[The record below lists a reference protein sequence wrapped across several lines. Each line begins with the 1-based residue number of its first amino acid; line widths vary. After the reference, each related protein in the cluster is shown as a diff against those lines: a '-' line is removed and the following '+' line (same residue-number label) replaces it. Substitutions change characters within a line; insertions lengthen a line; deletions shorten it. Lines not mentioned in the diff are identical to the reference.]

1 MPLSNK
7 GWDETASCSTDLRR
21 QSRCRPALTDTR
33 AQARGDTRMASDE
46 SDGKAGKSADDVRDE
61 FEEKMD
67 RLRRQYE
74 RDLHS
79 FRYEIEEREYRLKAY
94 EDKFNKIKQPP
105 LLYAYVVRKEG
116 PDLDGNQVVV
126 ARATELLKVSTGL
139 VDKSQLGVGQYVWVH
154 PQTYAIVEGSAVRNE
169 GVIAKVVDMLD
180 GKLVISVEGD
190 MEKRLIACDKNV
202 YKKLKPGFQIGVLPP
217 TMEVLDVLPNLEVK
231 SLLLG
236 EKPNVKY
243 AQIGGLAEAIERI
256 KDVVVLPYQEAKL
269 FQQISLEAPR
279 GILLYGPPGC
289 GKTLL
294 VKAIATENDMTFFN
308 VSIADVLSKWVGE
321 SERIIKKI
329 FRQAHEKKPSIVFF
343 DEIEALFTVRGMMD
357 TSGVHK
363 NIIAQILSEMDGL
376 VELHD
381 VFVIGATNR
390 ADLVD
395 PALLRPGR
403 FDEII
408 EIPRPDRRAAE
419 EILRI
424 YLNEDLPV
432 QASLEDQSGG
442 HKEAVEALR
451 RFVLDELYGENKWVK
466 VKLDAEAKESI
477 KTVRRKDIISGAIIE
492 AIVTTAKKN
501 FVKRVILLKKTER
514 KKEGLTMKDLE
525 MATDEESKEH
535 AITEMY
541 VYEKRQLFF
550 FFNGAAP
557 TDFSPLPH
565 LVPFPI

>member
-7 GWDETASCSTDLRR
+7 GWDEAAACSTDSRP
-21 QSRCRPALTDTR
+21 QSRCCRVPTESR
-33 AQARGDTRMASDE
+33 AQARGDPKMASDE
-46 SDGKAGKSADDVRDE
+46 GDGKVSKSAEEVRDE

-154 PQTYAIVEGSAVRNE
+154 PQTYAIVEGSAVR
-169 GVIAKVVDMLD
+169 
-180 GKLVISVEGD
+180 
-190 MEKRLIACDKNV
+190 
-202 YKKLKPGFQIGVLPP
+202 
-217 TMEVLDVLPNLEVK
+217 
-231 SLLLG
+231 
-236 EKPNVKY
+236 
-243 AQIGGLAEAIERI
+243 I

-269 FQQISLEAPR
+269 FAQISLQAPR

-321 SERIIKKI
+321 SERIIKEI

-376 VELHD
+376 VKLH
-381 VFVIGATNR
+381 
-390 ADLVD
+390 
-395 PALLRPGR
+395 
-403 FDEII
+403 
-408 EIPRPDRRAAE
+408 
-419 EILRI
+419 
-424 YLNEDLPV
+424 
-432 QASLEDQSGG
+432 
-442 HKEAVEALR
+442 
-451 RFVLDELYGENKWVK
+451 
-466 VKLDAEAKESI
+466 AEAKEAI
-477 KTVRRKDIISGAIIE
+477 KTVKRKDIISGAIIE

-525 MATDEESKEH
+525 MAIDEESKEH

-541 VYEKRQLFF
+541 VYEKRQREVFRT
-550 FFNGAAP
+550 GADP
-557 TDFSPLPH
+557 M
-565 LVPFPI
+565 VG

>member
-1 MPLSNK
+1 MTN
-7 GWDETASCSTDLRR
+7 DEV
-21 QSRCRPALTDTR
+21 
-33 AQARGDTRMASDE
+33 DE
-46 SDGKAGKSADDVRDE
+46 KVSKSAEDVRDE

-116 PDLDGNQVVV
+116 PDMDGNQVVV

-139 VDKSQLGVGQYVWVH
+139 VDKAQLAIGQYVWVH
-154 PQTYAIVEGSAVRNE
+154 PQTYAIVEGSGVRNE
-169 GVIAKVVDMLD
+169 GVIAKVVDMID

-190 MEKRLIACDKNV
+190 MEKRLVACDKGT
-202 YKKLKPGFQIGVLPP
+202 YKKLKPGFQVSVLPP

-236 EKPNVKY
+236 EKPNVAY
-243 AQIGGLAEAIERI
+243 TQIGGLSEMIERI
-256 KDVVVLPYQEAKL
+256 KDVVVLPYKEAKL
-269 FQQISLEAPR
+269 FEAIKLEAPR

-321 SERIIKKI
+321 SERIIKEI

-343 DEIEALFTVRGMMD
+343 DEIEALFTVRGTMD

-376 VELHD
+376 VRLHD

-408 EIPRPDRRAAE
+408 EIPRPERVAAE
-419 EILRI
+419 EILKI
-424 YLNEDLPV
+424 YLTDDLPIGPGEE
-432 QASLEDQSGG
+432 AEYGG
-442 HKEAVEALR
+442 HSEAVEGLR

-466 VKLDAEAKESI
+466 VKLDSEATEAI
-477 KTVRRKDIISGAIIE
+477 KTVKRKDIISGAIIE
-492 AIVTTAKKN
+492 AIVKTAKKN
-501 FVKRVILLKKTER
+501 YVKRVIALKKTER
-514 KKEGLTMKDLE
+514 KKEGLTRRDLE
-525 MATDEESKEH
+525 LAIDEECKEH

-541 VYEKRQLFF
+541 IYEKRQREVFRT
-550 FFNGAAP
+550 GADP
-557 TDFSPLPH
+557 M
-565 LVPFPI
+565 VG

>member
-1 MPLSNK
+1 MVDTEPD
-7 GWDETASCSTDLRR
+7 DE
-21 QSRCRPALTDTR
+21 
-33 AQARGDTRMASDE
+33 
-46 SDGKAGKSADDVRDE
+46 KKSVGEVREE
-61 FEEKMD
+61 FEEKID

-139 VDKSQLGVGQYVWVH
+139 VDKSGLGLGQYVWVH
-154 PQTYAIVEGSAVRNE
+154 PQTYAIVEGSATKNS
-169 GVIAKVVDMLD
+169 GVIAKVTDILD
-180 GKLVISVEGD
+180 GKLVVSIEGD
-190 MEKRLIACDKNV
+190 MEKRLVECDKGFL
-202 YKKLKPGFQIGVLPP
+202 KKLKPGFQISVLPP
-217 TMEVLDVLPNLEVK
+217 TMEILEVLPNLEVK

-236 EKPNVKY
+236 ERPKVTY
-243 AQIGGLAEAIERI
+243 AMIGGLAEHIERI
-256 KDVVVLPYQEAKL
+256 RDVVVLPFQEAKL
-269 FQQISLEAPR
+269 FESINLVAPK

-289 GKTLL
+289 GKTMLA
-294 VKAIATENDMTFFN
+294 KAIAAENDMTFFN

-321 SERIIKKI
+321 SERIVKEI
-329 FRQAHEKKPSIVFF
+329 FRQAREKAPSIVFF

-376 VELHD
+376 LSLKD
-381 VFVIGATNR
+381 VFVLGATNR

-408 EIPRPDRRAAE
+408 EIPRPSREASE
-419 EILRI
+419 EIARI
-424 YLNEDLPV
+424 YLRDDLPV
-432 QASLEDQSGG
+432 QEDLEKQYGG
-442 HKEAVEALR
+442 HEAAIQALR
-451 RFVLDELYGENKWVK
+451 KYVIDELYGENKWVK
-466 VKLDAEAKESI
+466 VKLDAEAKEAI
-477 KTVRRKDIISGAIIE
+477 KTVKRKDIASGAIIE
-492 AIVTTAKKN
+492 AIVKTAKKN
-501 FVKRVILLKKTER
+501 YVKRVIALKKSDR
-514 KKEGLTMKDLE
+514 KKQGLAFRDLE
-525 MATDEESKEH
+525 MAAEEECKEH

-541 VYEKRQLFF
+541 VYEKRQREVFRT
-550 FFNGAAP
+550 GADP
-557 TDFSPLPH
+557 M
-565 LVPFPI
+565 VG

>member
-1 MPLSNK
+1 MPPSNK
-7 GWDETASCSTDLRR
+7 GWDEAVSCSTDSRP
-21 QSRCRPALTDTR
+21 QSGCPRILVEPWAD
-33 AQARGDTRMASDE
+33 ARGDSQMVSDE
-46 SDGKAGKSADDVRDE
+46 SDGKVSKSAEEVRDE

-190 MEKRLIACDKNV
+190 MEKRLIDCDKNV
-202 YKKLKPGFQIGVLPP
+202 FKKLKPGFQIGVLPP
-217 TMEVLDVLPNLEVK
+217 TMEVLDILPNLEVK
-231 SLLLG
+231 SLLG
-236 EKPNVKY
+236 EKPNVTY
-243 AQIGGLAEAIERI
+243 GEIGGLMEAIERI

-269 FQQISLEAPR
+269 FAQISLQAPR

-321 SERIIKKI
+321 SERIIKEI

-432 QASLEDQSGG
+432 HEELEKESGG
-442 HKEAVEALR
+442 HEAAIRSLRSYVVE
-451 RFVLDELYGENKWVK
+451 ELYGENRWVK
-466 VKLDAEAKESI
+466 VKLDSDAKEAI
-477 KTVRRKDIISGAIIE
+477 KTVKRKDILSGAIIE

-501 FVKRVILLKKTER
+501 FVKRVIQLKKTER

-525 MATDEESKEH
+525 MAIDEEPKEH
-535 AITEMY
+535 AITERY
-541 VYEKRQLFF
+541 VYENREPEGFRT
-550 FFNGAAP
+550 GAGP
-557 TDFSPLPH
+557 MSG
-565 LVPFPI
+565 

>member
-7 GWDETASCSTDLRR
+7 GWDETSACSRDLRP
-21 QSRCRPALTDTR
+21 QSGCRLVLTWAR
-33 AQARGDTRMASDE
+33 ADARGDPRMASDE
-46 SDGKAGKSADDVRDE
+46 SDGKAGKSADEVRDE

-169 GVIAKVVDMLD
+169 GVIAKVGDMMD
-180 GKLVISVEGD
+180 GKLVISIEGD
-190 MEKRLIACDKNV
+190 MEKRLIDCDKGV
-202 YKKLKPGFQIGVLPP
+202 YKKLKPGFQISVLPP
-217 TMEVLDVLPNLEVK
+217 TMEVLEVLPNLEVK

-243 AQIGGLAEAIERI
+243 GQIGGLMEAIERI

-269 FQQISLEAPR
+269 FQQIALEAPR

-321 SERIIKKI
+321 SERIIKEI

-408 EIPRPDRRAAE
+408 EIPRPDRNAAE

-424 YLNEDLPV
+424 YLNESLPV
-432 QASLEDQSGG
+432 QASFEEQSGG
-442 HKEAVEALR
+442 HKEAVDTLR

-466 VKLDAEAKESI
+466 VKLDAEAKEAI
-477 KTVRRKDIISGAIIE
+477 KTVKRKDIISGAIIE

-514 KKEGLTMKDLE
+514 KKEGLNMKDLE
-525 MATDEESKEH
+525 MAIDEEIKEH

-541 VYEKRQLFF
+541 VYEKRQREVFRT
-550 FFNGAAP
+550 GADP
-557 TDFSPLPH
+557 M
-565 LVPFPI
+565 VG

>member
-1 MPLSNK
+1 MA
-7 GWDETASCSTDLRR
+7 DE
-21 QSRCRPALTDTR
+21 
-33 AQARGDTRMASDE
+33 GDD
-46 SDGKAGKSADDVRDE
+46 KSAEDVRDE

-105 LLYAYVVRKEG
+105 LLYAFVVRKEG

-139 VDKSQLGVGQYVWVH
+139 VDKSQLNIGQYVWVH
-154 PQTYAIVEGSAVRNE
+154 PQTYAIVEGSNTRHE
-169 GVIAKVVDMLD
+169 GIIAKVVDILD

-190 MEKRLIACDKNV
+190 MEKRIVEADKKV
-202 YKKLKPGFQIGVLPP
+202 LGKLKPGFQISVLPP
-217 TMEVLDVLPNLEVK
+217 TMEILEILPNLEVK

-236 EKPNVKY
+236 EKPNVRY
-243 AQIGGLAEAIERI
+243 TGIGGLAPEIDRI
-256 KDVVVLPYQEAKL
+256 RDVIVLPFKESKL
-269 FQQISLEAPR
+269 FEQIQLEPPR

-294 VKAIATENDMTFFN
+294 VKAVAAENDMTFFN

-321 SERIIKKI
+321 SERIIKEI
-329 FRQAHEKKPSIVFF
+329 FRQAHERRPSIIFF
-343 DEIEALFTVRGMMD
+343 DEIEALFTVRGFMD

-376 VELHD
+376 INLKD

-408 EIPRPDRRAAE
+408 EIPRPDRAQAE
-419 EILRI
+419 EVVKI
-424 YLNEDLPV
+424 YLTDSLPV
-432 QASLEDQSGG
+432 HEELEKKHGG
-442 HKEAVEALR
+442 HAEAMKFLRAHVVE
-451 RFVLDELYGENKWVK
+451 ELYGEERWVRI
-466 VKLDAEAKESI
+466 KLDADAKEAI
-477 KTVRRKDIISGAIIE
+477 KTVKRKDIVSGAIIA
-492 AIVTTAKKN
+492 AIIKTAKKN
-501 FVKRVILLKKTER
+501 YVKRVIELKKGDR
-514 KKEGLTMKDLE
+514 KKEGLTAEDL
-525 MATDEESKEH
+525 AKAAEEECKEH
-535 AITEMY
+535 AITELTT
-541 VYEKRQLFF
+541 YEKRQREIFRT
-550 FFNGAAP
+550 GADP
-557 TDFSPLPH
+557 M
-565 LVPFPI
+565 VG

>member
-1 MPLSNK
+1 
-7 GWDETASCSTDLRR
+7 
-21 QSRCRPALTDTR
+21 
-33 AQARGDTRMASDE
+33 
-46 SDGKAGKSADDVRDE
+46 
-61 FEEKMD
+61 
-67 RLRRQYE
+67 
-74 RDLHS
+74 
-79 FRYEIEEREYRLKAY
+79 
-94 EDKFNKIKQPP
+94 KQPP

-139 VDKSQLGVGQYVWVH
+139 MDKSQLGVGQYVWVH

-169 GVIAKVVDMLD
+169 GVIAKVADMMD
-180 GKLVISVEGD
+180 GKLVISIEGD
-190 MEKRLIACDKNV
+190 MEKRLINTDKTV
-202 YKKLKPGFQIGVLPP
+202 YKKLKPGFQISVLPP
-217 TMEVLDVLPNLEVK
+217 TMEVLEVLPNLEVK

-243 AQIGGLAEAIERI
+243 VQIGGLMEAIERI
-256 KDVVVLPYQEAKL
+256 KDVVVLPYQEAK
-269 FQQISLEAPR
+269 
-279 GILLYGPPGC
+279 
-289 GKTLL
+289 
-294 VKAIATENDMTFFN
+294 
-308 VSIADVLSKWVGE
+308 
-321 SERIIKKI
+321 
-329 FRQAHEKKPSIVFF
+329 
-343 DEIEALFTVRGMMD
+343 
-357 TSGVHK
+357 
-363 NIIAQILSEMDGL
+363 IIAQILSEMDGL

-408 EIPRPDRRAAE
+408 EIPRPDRQAAE

-424 YLNEDLPV
+424 YLNEELPV
-432 QASLEDQSGG
+432 QASFEDQSGG

-466 VKLDAEAKESI
+466 VKLDAEAKEAI
-477 KTVRRKDIISGAIIE
+477 KTVKRKDIISGAIIE

-514 KKEGLTMKDLE
+514 KKEGLTMRDLE
-525 MATDEESKEH
+525 MAIDEESKEH

-541 VYEKRQLFF
+541 VYEKRQREVFRT
-550 FFNGAAP
+550 GADP
-557 TDFSPLPH
+557 M
-565 LVPFPI
+565 VG

>member
-1 MPLSNK
+1 MP
-7 GWDETASCSTDLRR
+7 DD
-21 QSRCRPALTDTR
+21 
-33 AQARGDTRMASDE
+33 GDD
-46 SDGKAGKSADDVRDE
+46 KSADEVREE

-139 VDKSQLGVGQYVWVH
+139 VDKSQLAIAQYVWVH
-154 PQTYAIVEGSAVRNE
+154 PQTYAIVEGSGTRHE
-169 GVIAKVVDMLD
+169 GVIAKVMDILD
-180 GKLVISVEGD
+180 GKLVISIEGD
-190 MEKRLIACDKNV
+190 LEKRLVDADKKV
-202 YKKLKPGFQIGVLPP
+202 LGKLKPGFQISVLPP
-217 TMEVLDVLPNLEVK
+217 TMEILEILPNLEVK

-236 EKPNVKY
+236 EKPNVRY
-243 AQIGGLAEAIERI
+243 ANIGGLNEEIERI
-256 KDVVVLPYQEAKL
+256 RDVIVLPFQESKL
-269 FQQISLEAPR
+269 FEQIKLEAPR

-294 VKAIATENDMTFFN
+294 VKAVATENDLTFFN

-321 SERIIKKI
+321 SERIIKEI
-329 FRQAHEKKPSIVFF
+329 FRQAHERRPSIIFF
-343 DEIEALFTVRGMMD
+343 DEIEALFTVRGFMD

-376 VELHD
+376 MSLRD

-408 EIPRPDRRAAE
+408 EIPRPARKQAE
-419 EILRI
+419 EIVKV
-424 YLNEDLPV
+424 YLTDDLPV
-432 QASLEDQSGG
+432 NEEMEKQNGG
-442 HKEAVEALR
+442 HDAAIGALR
-451 RFVLDELYGENKWVK
+451 KYVVEELYGENKWVR
-466 VKLDAEAKESI
+466 VKLDAEAKEPI
-477 KTVRRKDIISGAIIE
+477 KTVKRMDIVSGAII
-492 AIVTTAKKN
+492 AAVVKTAKKN
-501 FVKRVILLKKTER
+501 YVKRVLELKKQDR
-514 KKEGLTMKDLE
+514 KKEGLSMEDL
-525 MATDEESKEH
+525 AKAAEEECKEH
-535 AITEMY
+535 AITELST
-541 VYEKRQLFF
+541 YEKRQREVFRT
-550 FFNGAAP
+550 GADP
-557 TDFSPLPH
+557 M
-565 LVPFPI
+565 VG

>member
-7 GWDETASCSTDLRR
+7 GWDEAASCSTDSRL
-21 QSRCRPALTDTR
+21 QSGCCRVLNDSR
-33 AQARGDTRMASDE
+33 AQARGDPKMASDE
-46 SDGKAGKSADDVRDE
+46 GDGQVSKSAEEVRDE

-154 PQTYAIVEGSAVRNE
+154 PQTYAIVEGSAVTNE
-169 GVIAKVVDMLD
+169 GVIAKVVDMMD

-190 MEKRLIACDKNV
+190 MEKRLIDCDKNV

-217 TMEVLDVLPNLEVK
+217 TMEVLDILPNLEVK

-236 EKPNVKY
+236 ERPNVKY
-243 AQIGGLAEAIERI
+243 GQIGGLMEAIERI

-269 FQQISLEAPR
+269 FAQISLQAPR

-321 SERIIKKI
+321 SERIIKEI

-376 VELHD
+376 VE
-381 VFVIGATNR
+381 
-390 ADLVD
+390 
-395 PALLRPGR
+395 
-403 FDEII
+403 
-408 EIPRPDRRAAE
+408 IPRPDRKAAE
-419 EILRI
+419 EVLRI

-432 QASLEDQSGG
+432 STILEEQSGG
-442 HKEAVEALR
+442 HKEAVDALR

-466 VKLDAEAKESI
+466 VKLDAEAKEAI
-477 KTVRRKDIISGAIIE
+477 KTVKRKDIISGAIIE

-501 FVKRVILLKKTER
+501 FVKRVILLKKTDR
-514 KKEGLTMKDLE
+514 KKEGLTMRDLE
-525 MATDEESKEH
+525 MAIDEESKEH

-541 VYEKRQLFF
+541 VYEKRQREVFRT
-550 FFNGAAP
+550 GADP
-557 TDFSPLPH
+557 M
-565 LVPFPI
+565 VG

>member
-1 MPLSNK
+1 MV
-7 GWDETASCSTDLRR
+7 
-21 QSRCRPALTDTR
+21 
-33 AQARGDTRMASDE
+33 SDE
-46 SDGKAGKSADDVRDE
+46 GDGKGAKSTEDVRDE

-139 VDKSQLGVGQYVWVH
+139 VDKSQLLVGQYVWVH

-169 GVIAKVVDMLD
+169 GMIAKVVDMID

-190 MEKRLIACDKNV
+190 MEKRLVDCDKAV
-202 YKKLKPGFQIGVLPP
+202 YKKLKPGFQISVLPP
-217 TMEVLDVLPNLEVK
+217 VMEVLDVLPNLEVK

-236 EKPNVKY
+236 EKPDVRY
-243 AQIGGLAEAIERI
+243 AQIGGLGEAIERI
-256 KDVVVLPYQEAKL
+256 RDVIVLPYQESKL
-269 FQQISLEAPR
+269 FAQINLEAPR

-294 VKAIATENDMTFFN
+294 VKAIAAENEMTFFN

-321 SERIIKKI
+321 SERIVKEI
-329 FRQAHEKKPSIVFF
+329 FRQAHERKPSIVFF
-343 DEIEALFTVRGMMD
+343 DEIEALFTVRGTMD

-390 ADLVD
+390 ADMVD

-408 EIPRPDRRAAE
+408 EIPRPDRKAAE
-419 EILRI
+419 EIAKI
-424 YLNEDLPV
+424 YLTEDLPV
-432 QASLEDQSGG
+432 DPDLEEEHGG
-442 HKEAVEALR
+442 HEGAVEYLRGAL
-451 RFVLDELYGENKWVK
+451 LDELYGENKWVK
-466 VKLDAEAKESI
+466 VKLDTEAKEAI
-477 KTVRRKDIISGAIIE
+477 KTVKRKDIVSGAIVE
-492 AIVTTAKKN
+492 AIVKTAKKN
-501 FVKRVILLKKTER
+501 FVKRVIQLKKSDR
-514 KKEGLTMKDLE
+514 KKEGLSLKDLE
-525 MATDEESKEH
+525 AAIDEECKEH

-541 VYEKRQLFF
+541 VYEKRQREVFRT
-550 FFNGAAP
+550 GADP
-557 TDFSPLPH
+557 M
-565 LVPFPI
+565 VG

>member
-7 GWDETASCSTDLRR
+7 GWDEAAACSTDSRP
-21 QSRCRPALTDTR
+21 QSRCCRVPTESR
-33 AQARGDTRMASDE
+33 AQARGDPKMASDE
-46 SDGKAGKSADDVRDE
+46 GDGKVSKSAEEVRDE

-154 PQTYAIVEGSAVRNE
+154 PQTYAE
-169 GVIAKVVDMLD
+169 
-180 GKLVISVEGD
+180 
-190 MEKRLIACDKNV
+190 
-202 YKKLKPGFQIGVLPP
+202 
-217 TMEVLDVLPNLEVK
+217 
-231 SLLLG
+231 
-236 EKPNVKY
+236 
-243 AQIGGLAEAIERI
+243 IGGLMEAIERI

-269 FQQISLEAPR
+269 FAQISLEAPR

-321 SERIIKKI
+321 SERIIKEI

-408 EIPRPDRRAAE
+408 EIPRPDRKAAE

-424 YLNEDLPV
+424 YLNEDLPT
-432 QASLEDQSGG
+432 AESLDEAYGG
-442 HKEAVEALR
+442 HKEAVDALR

-466 VKLDAEAKESI
+466 VKLDAEAKEAI
-477 KTVRRKDIISGAIIE
+477 KSVKRKDIISGAIIE

-501 FVKRVILLKKTER
+501 FVKRVILLKKADR
-514 KKEGLTMKDLE
+514 KKEGLTMKDLD
-525 MATDEESKEH
+525 MAIDEESKEH

-541 VYEKRQLFF
+541 VYEKRQREVFRT
-550 FFNGAAP
+550 GADP
-557 TDFSPLPH
+557 M
-565 LVPFPI
+565 VG

>member
-7 GWDETASCSTDLRR
+7 GWDEAAACSTDSRP
-21 QSRCRPALTDTR
+21 QSRCCRVPTESR
-33 AQARGDTRMASDE
+33 AQARGDPKMASDE
-46 SDGKAGKSADDVRDE
+46 GDGKASKSAEEVRDE

-169 GVIAKVVDMLD
+169 GVIAKVVDMMD

-190 MEKRLIACDKNV
+190 MEKRLIDCDKNV
-202 YKKLKPGFQIGVLPP
+202 FKKLKPGFQIGVLPP
-217 TMEVLDVLPNLEVK
+217 TMEVL
-231 SLLLG
+231 
-236 EKPNVKY
+236 
-243 AQIGGLAEAIERI
+243 
-256 KDVVVLPYQEAKL
+256 
-269 FQQISLEAPR
+269 
-279 GILLYGPPGC
+279 
-289 GKTLL
+289 
-294 VKAIATENDMTFFN
+294 
-308 VSIADVLSKWVGE
+308 SKWVGE
-321 SERIIKKI
+321 SERIIKEI

-408 EIPRPDRRAAE
+408 EIPRPDRQAAE

-424 YLNEDLPV
+424 YLNEELPV
-432 QASLEDQSGG
+432 QASFEEQSGG

-466 VKLDAEAKESI
+466 VKLDAEAKEAI
-477 KTVRRKDIISGAIIE
+477 KTVKRKDIISGAIIE

-501 FVKRVILLKKTER
+501 FVKRVIRLKKTER
-514 KKEGLTMKDLE
+514 KKEGLTMKDLD
-525 MATDEESKEH
+525 MAIDEESKEH

-541 VYEKRQLFF
+541 VYEKRQREVFRT
-550 FFNGAAP
+550 GADP
-557 TDFSPLPH
+557 M
-565 LVPFPI
+565 VG

>member
-1 MPLSNK
+1 
-7 GWDETASCSTDLRR
+7 
-21 QSRCRPALTDTR
+21 
-33 AQARGDTRMASDE
+33 MASDE
-46 SDGKAGKSADDVRDE
+46 GDGKVSKSAEEVRDE

-154 PQTYAIVEGSAVRNE
+154 PQTYAIVEGSAVRNQ
-169 GVIAKVVDMLD
+169 GVIAKVVDMMD

-190 MEKRLIACDKNV
+190 MEKRLIDCDKTV
-202 YKKLKPGFQIGVLPP
+202 FKKLKPGFQIGVLPP
-217 TMEVLDVLPNLEVK
+217 TMEVLEILPNLEVK

-236 EKPNVKY
+236 EKPNVTY
-243 AQIGGLAEAIERI
+243 GEIGGLMEAIERI

-269 FQQISLEAPR
+269 FAQISLEAPR

-321 SERIIKKI
+321 SERIIKEI

-424 YLNEDLPV
+424 YLNEDLPT
-432 QASLEDQSGG
+432 AEGLDEAYGG
-442 HKEAVEALR
+442 HKEAVDALR

-466 VKLDAEAKESI
+466 VKLDAEAKEAI
-477 KTVRRKDIISGAIIE
+477 KTVKRKDIISGAIIE

-501 FVKRVILLKKTER
+501 FVKRVIQLKKADR
-514 KKEGLTMKDLE
+514 KKEGLTMKDLD
-525 MATDEESKEH
+525 MAIDEESKEH

-541 VYEKRQLFF
+541 VYEKRQREVFRT
-550 FFNGAAP
+550 GADP
-557 TDFSPLPH
+557 M
-565 LVPFPI
+565 VG

>member
-7 GWDETASCSTDLRR
+7 GWDEAAACSTDSRP
-21 QSRCRPALTDTR
+21 QSRCCRVPTESR
-33 AQARGDTRMASDE
+33 AQARGDPKMASDE
-46 SDGKAGKSADDVRDE
+46 GDGKASKSAEEVRDE

-169 GVIAKVVDMLD
+169 GVIAKVVDMMD

-190 MEKRLIACDKNV
+190 MEKRLIDCDKNV
-202 YKKLKPGFQIGVLPP
+202 FKKLKPGFQIGVLPP
-217 TMEVLDVLPNLEVK
+217 TMEVLEILPNLEVK

-236 EKPNVKY
+236 E
-243 AQIGGLAEAIERI
+243 
-256 KDVVVLPYQEAKL
+256 
-269 FQQISLEAPR
+269 
-279 GILLYGPPGC
+279 
-289 GKTLL
+289 
-294 VKAIATENDMTFFN
+294 
-308 VSIADVLSKWVGE
+308 
-321 SERIIKKI
+321 
-329 FRQAHEKKPSIVFF
+329 KPSIVFF

-424 YLNEDLPV
+424 YLNEDLPT
-432 QASLEDQSGG
+432 AESLDEMYGG
-442 HKEAVEALR
+442 HKEAVDALR

-466 VKLDAEAKESI
+466 VKLDAEAKEAI
-477 KTVRRKDIISGAIIE
+477 KTVKRKDIISGAIIE

-525 MATDEESKEH
+525 MAIDEESKEH

-541 VYEKRQLFF
+541 VYEKRQREVFRT
-550 FFNGAAP
+550 GADP
-557 TDFSPLPH
+557 M
-565 LVPFPI
+565 VG

>member
-1 MPLSNK
+1 
-7 GWDETASCSTDLRR
+7 
-21 QSRCRPALTDTR
+21 
-33 AQARGDTRMASDE
+33 MASE
-46 SDGKAGKSADDVRDE
+46 DGNGKGSKSADEVRDE

-139 VDKSQLGVGQYVWVH
+139 MDKGALHVGQYVWVH
-154 PQTYAIVEGSAVRNE
+154 PQTYAIVEGSTVRNE
-169 GVIAKVVDMLD
+169 GLIAKVIDMME
-180 GKLVISVEGD
+180 GKLVIGVEGD
-190 MEKRLIACDKNV
+190 MEKRLIDCDKGT
-202 YKKLKPGFQIGVLPP
+202 YKKLKPGFQISVLPP
-217 TMEVLDVLPNLEVK
+217 TMEVLDILPNLDVK

-236 EKPNVKY
+236 EKPNVRY
-243 AQIGGLAEAIERI
+243 THIGGLAEAIERI
-256 KDVVVLPYQEAKL
+256 RDVVVLPYQEAKL
-269 FQQISLEAPR
+269 FAQIRLEAPR

-321 SERIIKKI
+321 SERIIKEI
-329 FRQAHEKKPSIVFF
+329 FRQAHEKAPSIVFF

-376 VELHD
+376 VKLRD
-381 VFVIGATNR
+381 VFVLGATNR
-390 ADLVD
+390 ADMVD

-408 EIPRPDRRAAE
+408 EIPRPDRKAAE
-419 EILRI
+419 EIVKI
-424 YLNEDLPV
+424 YLTEDLPV
-432 QASLEDQSGG
+432 SEGLEAESGG
-442 HKEAVEALR
+442 HPEAVDVLR
-451 RFVLDELYGENKWVK
+451 RYVLDELYGENKWVK
-466 VKLDAEAKESI
+466 VKLDAEAKEAI
-477 KTVRRKDIISGAIIE
+477 KTVKRKDIVSGAIV
-492 AIVTTAKKN
+492 AAVVKTAKKN
-501 FVKRVILLKKTER
+501 FVKRVIHLKKAER
-514 KKEGLTMKDLE
+514 KKEGLTLRDIE
-525 MATDEESKEH
+525 AAVDEESKEH

-541 VYEKRQLFF
+541 VYEKRQREVFRT
-550 FFNGAAP
+550 GADP
-557 TDFSPLPH
+557 M
-565 LVPFPI
+565 VG

>member
-1 MPLSNK
+1 M
-7 GWDETASCSTDLRR
+7 
-21 QSRCRPALTDTR
+21 
-33 AQARGDTRMASDE
+33 
-46 SDGKAGKSADDVRDE
+46 ADDGDEKTVDEVREE

-139 VDKSQLGVGQYVWVH
+139 VDKSQLQIGQYVWVH
-154 PQTYAIVEGSAVRNE
+154 PQTYAIVEGSSMRHL
-169 GVIAKVVDMLD
+169 GVIAKVFDILD
-180 GKLVISVEGD
+180 GKLVLSVEGD
-190 MEKRLIACDKNV
+190 LEKRIVDVDKKV
-202 YKKLKPGFQIGVLPP
+202 LGKLKPGFQISVLPP
-217 TMEVLDVLPNLEVK
+217 TMEVLEILPNLEVK

-236 EKPNVKY
+236 EKPNVRY
-243 AQIGGLAEAIERI
+243 AQIGGLNAEIERI
-256 KDVVVLPYQEAKL
+256 RDVIVLPFQEAKL
-269 FQQISLEAPR
+269 FEQIKLEAPR
-279 GILLYGPPGC
+279 GVLLYGPPGC

-294 VKAIATENDMTFFN
+294 VKAVARENDLTFFN

-321 SERIIKKI
+321 SERIIKEI
-329 FRQAHEKKPSIVFF
+329 FRQAHERRPSIIFF
-343 DEIEALFTVRGMMD
+343 DEIEALFTIRGFMD

-376 VELHD
+376 ESLRD

-408 EIPRPDRRAAE
+408 EIPRPGQEQAKAIVRV
-419 EILRI
+419 
-424 YLNEDLPV
+424 YLADELPV
-432 QASLEDQSGG
+432 HEELEKQNGG
-442 HKEAVEALR
+442 HGAAVETLR
-451 RFVLDELYGENKWVK
+451 QYVLEELYGENKWVK
-466 VKLDAEAKESI
+466 VKLDADAKEAI
-477 KTVRRKDIISGAIIE
+477 KTVKRKDIVSGAIIA
-492 AIVTTAKKN
+492 AIVKTAKKN
-501 FVKRVILLKKTER
+501 YVKRVLALKKQDR
-514 KKEGLTMKDLE
+514 KREGLSVEDFA
-525 MATDEESKEH
+525 MAVEEECKEH
-535 AITEMY
+535 AITELST
-541 VYEKRQLFF
+541 YEKRQREVFRT
-550 FFNGAAP
+550 GADP
-557 TDFSPLPH
+557 M
-565 LVPFPI
+565 VG

>member
-1 MPLSNK
+1 MV
-7 GWDETASCSTDLRR
+7 
-21 QSRCRPALTDTR
+21 DTEP
-33 AQARGDTRMASDE
+33 DD
-46 SDGKAGKSADDVRDE
+46 DKKSADNVREE
-61 FEEKMD
+61 FEEKID

-139 VDKSQLGVGQYVWVH
+139 VDKSGLGLGQYVWVH
-154 PQTYAIVEGSAVRNE
+154 PQTYAIVEGSATKNS
-169 GVIAKVVDMLD
+169 GVIAKVNDILD
-180 GKLVISVEGD
+180 GKLVVSIEGD
-190 MEKRLIACDKNV
+190 MEKRLVEAEKSTI
-202 YKKLKPGFQIGVLPP
+202 KKLKPGFQISVLPP
-217 TMEVLDVLPNLEVK
+217 TMEVLEVLPNLEVK

-236 EKPNVKY
+236 EKPNVTY
-243 AQIGGLAEAIERI
+243 AMIGGLSEHIERI
-256 KDVVVLPYQEAKL
+256 RDVVVLPFQEAKL
-269 FQQISLEAPR
+269 FESIKLVAPK

-289 GKTLL
+289 GKTMLA
-294 VKAIATENDMTFFN
+294 KAIATENDMTFFN

-321 SERIIKKI
+321 SERIVKEI
-329 FRQAHEKKPSIVFF
+329 FRQAREKAPSIVFF

-376 VELHD
+376 IQMEN
-381 VFVIGATNR
+381 VFVLGATNR

-408 EIPRPDRRAAE
+408 EIPRPTRQASE
-419 EILRI
+419 EIAKI
-424 YLNEDLPV
+424 YLTQDLPV
-432 QASLEDQSGG
+432 PEELEKEQGG
-442 HKEAVEALR
+442 RGPAIDALR
-451 RFVLDELYGENKWVK
+451 KYLIDELYGENKWVK
-466 VKLDAEAKESI
+466 VKLDAEAKEAI
-477 KTVRRKDIISGAIIE
+477 KTVKRMDIVSGAIIS
-492 AIVTTAKKN
+492 AIVKTAKKN
-501 FVKRVILLKKTER
+501 YVKRVIAMKKADR
-514 KKEGLTMKDLE
+514 KKEGLSFKDLA
-525 MATDEESKEH
+525 MAVEEECKEH

-541 VYEKRQLFF
+541 VYEKRQREVFRT
-550 FFNGAAP
+550 GADP
-557 TDFSPLPH
+557 M
-565 LVPFPI
+565 VG